1 MVAIF
6 TFLIVA
12 MILAATWAVFSGLVW
27 VICWLVG
34 WHFSWKIAT
43 AIWLGLFL
51 IKWLFGKSD
60 SWPAKVW
67 AHRNRPPCGWKRGDA
82 AGRPGH
88 SDSRGFHLMGT

>member
-27 VICWLVG
+27 VICWL
-34 WHFSWKIAT
+34 
-43 AIWLGLFL
+43 GLFL

-60 SWPAKVW
+60 S
-67 AHRNRPPCGWKRGDA
+67 
-82 AGRPGH
+82 
-88 SDSRGFHLMGT
+88 

>member
-6 TFLIVA
+6 TLLIVA

-60 SWPAKVW
+60 S
-67 AHRNRPPCGWKRGDA
+67 
-82 AGRPGH
+82 
-88 SDSRGFHLMGT
+88 